1 MSPPRPLAIRI
12 AIGLG
17 RLLGRLLKGSDRAA
31 GGLAR
36 VAATLGQVAL
46 VCLGVHLAA
55 DQLDDRALAGL
66 TALQGWLDASL
77 AGPMGSVAEGMGLD
91 FDALLFWDGLP
102 IATMAAWLALVVELV
117 AAALLCGSFLLTG
130 RRPQLSWSGWR
141 QALSIHAV
149 VLPLTLAG
157 VLLAGSWS
165 MAMAAEDLMPVLAT
179 SRWAAGLLG
188 LAVLLRFGLPA
199 WGRAVAVLERSG
211 KPRRDLLVALVMT
224 PVGLLAWMHGV
235 PIWGWLP

>member
-1 MSPPRPLAIRI
+1 MSKSRPLVFRI
-12 AIGLG
+12 IAGLGRGLG
-17 RLLGRLLKGSDRAA
+17 RLLRGSDRAA

-36 VAATLGQVAL
+36 VAATIGQVAL

-66 TALQGWLDASL
+66 TWLQGWMDTTL
-77 AGPMGSVAEGMGLD
+77 AGPLGSAAEYIGLD
-91 FDALLFWDGLP
+91 FDTFLFWDGLP
-102 IATMAAWLALVVELV
+102 LATIAAWTALVVELV
-117 AAALLCGSFLLTG
+117 AAALLSTSFLLTG
-130 RRPQLSWSGWR
+130 RKPQLSWKAWR

-149 VLPLTLAG
+149 VLPIALAG

-165 MAMAAEDLMPVLAT
+165 MAMAAEDLLPAHT
-179 SRWAAGLLG
+179 ASTWAAAGLG
-188 LAVLLRFGLPA
+188 LAVLLRFGFPA

-211 KPRRDLLVALVMT
+211 KVRRDLLTAVVIL

-235 PIWGWLP
+235 PLWGWLP

>member
-1 MSPPRPLAIRI
+1 MSRAGPLPLRLL
-12 AIGLG
+12 IGLG
-17 RLLGRLLKGSDRAA
+17 RLLGRLLRGGDKAA

-36 VAATLGQVAL
+36 VATTIGQVAL

-55 DQLDDRALAGL
+55 DQLDDRLLAGL
-66 TALQGWLDASL
+66 TALQGWLDLEL
-77 AGPMGSVAEGMGLD
+77 AGPLGRAAEGLGLG

-102 IATMAAWLALVVELV
+102 LASMAAWAALAVELV
-117 AAALLCGSFLLTG
+117 AATLLCASFLLTA
-130 RRPQLSWSGWR
+130 RSPTLSWTAWR

-149 VLPLTLAG
+149 VLPVTLAG

-165 MAMAAEDLMPVLAT
+165 MAMATEDLLPSNEL
-179 SRWAAGLLG
+179 SRWAAAALG

-199 WGRAVAVLERSG
+199 WGRAVAVLEHSG
-211 KPRRDLLVALVMT
+211 KPRRDLLAALVML

-235 PIWGWLP
+235 PLGGWLP

>member
-12 AIGLG
+12 VVGIG
-17 RLLGRLLKGSDRAA
+17 RLLGRLLRGSDRAA

-36 VAATLGQVAL
+36 VSATLGQVAL

-66 TALQGWLDASL
+66 TALQGWLDTTL
-77 AGPMGSVAEGMGLD
+77 AGPLGGAAESMGMG

-102 IATMAAWLALVVELV
+102 LSTMSAWLALVVELL
-117 AAALLCGSFLLTG
+117 AAALLCSSFLLTG
-130 RRPQLSWSGWR
+130 RKPTLSWSAWR
-141 QALSIHAV
+141 SALSIHAL
-149 VLPLTLAG
+149 VLPITLAG

-165 MAMAAEDLMPVLAT
+165 MAMAAEDLMPVHVA

>member
-1 MSPPRPLAIRI
+1 MSPSRPLLVRVVV
-12 AIGLG
+12 GFG
-17 RLLGRLLKGSDRAA
+17 RLLGRLLKGGDRAA
-31 GGLAR
+31 GGLAA

-66 TALQGWLDASL
+66 TALQGWLDSTL
-77 AGPMGSVAEGMGLD
+77 AGPLGHAAESLGLD
-91 FDALLFWDGLP
+91 FDAFLLWDGLP
-102 IATMAAWLALVVELV
+102 LATMAAWLALVVELL
-117 AAALLCGSFLLTG
+117 AAALLCASFLLTG
-130 RRPQLSWSGWR
+130 RRPQLSWKAWR
-141 QALSIHAV
+141 QAVSLHAV
-149 VLPLTLAG
+149 VLPLALAG

-165 MAMAAEDLMPVLAT
+165 MAMATEDLLPVHHA
-179 SRWAAGLLG
+179 SRLAAGLLG

-211 KPRRDLLVALVMT
+211 RPRRDLLVALVIT